1 MFETT
6 FYQRLAE
13 HNERVNQKAETILTE
28 VKANGG
34 DVAKLRMLMIKRLN
48 FGGRLS
54 DFEKLVARAVIKLTK
69 E

>member
-13 HNERVNQKAETILTE
+13 HNERVNQKAEQVLTE
-28 VKANGG
+28 VKASGG

-48 FGGRLS
+48 FGRLN